1 LPYGNLAIDEGTA
14 KSMGDAATGTYMSAS
29 YLTSIDNA
37 GNKAFLTAMDKRFGK
52 DLKTPNELSEPQYE
66 AFFLYKAAVE
76 KAGSTDSSKVIKA
89 LDQVSFDGP
98 RGPVTMD
105 KSRHTPL
112 AMRLGQIQADGSVK
126 ILQSFPDV
134 DPGAQCPNIK

>member
-1 LPYGNLAIDEGTA
+1 MIFNVAHDDVGRSDRHVVTA
-14 KSMGDAATGTYMSAS
+14 SH
-29 YLTSIDNA
+29 
-37 GNKAFLTAMDKRFGK
+37 TAM
-52 DLKTPNELSEPQYE
+52 TPRITV
-66 AFFLYKAAVE
+66 AV
-76 KAGSTDSSKVIKA
+76 ASVQCHPSHRSRPVPAKVIAA

-98 RGPVTMD
+98 RGPVSMD

-134 DPGAQCPNIK
+134 DPGAQCPNLK

>member
-1 LPYGNLAIDEGTA
+1 
-14 KSMGDAATGTYMSAS
+14 
-29 YLTSIDNA
+29 YLTSIGSPEND
-37 GNKAFLTAMDKRFGK
+37 KFLAAMDKRFGK

-66 AFFLYKAAVE
+66 AFFLYKAAAE
-76 KAGSTDSSKVIKA
+76 KAGSTDPAKVIRA

-98 RGPVTMD
+98 RGPVSMD

>member
-1 LPYGNLAIDEGTA
+1 
-14 KSMGDAATGTYMSAS
+14 MSGS
-29 YLTSIDNA
+29 YLTSIDTP
-37 GNKAFLTAMDKRFGK
+37 GNKKFLAAMDKRFGK

-76 KAGSTDSSKVIKA
+76 KAGSTDSAKVVKA
-89 LDQVSFDGP
+89 LGEVSFDGP
-98 RGPVTMD
+98 RGPVKMD

-126 ILQSFPDV
+126 ILQTFPEV